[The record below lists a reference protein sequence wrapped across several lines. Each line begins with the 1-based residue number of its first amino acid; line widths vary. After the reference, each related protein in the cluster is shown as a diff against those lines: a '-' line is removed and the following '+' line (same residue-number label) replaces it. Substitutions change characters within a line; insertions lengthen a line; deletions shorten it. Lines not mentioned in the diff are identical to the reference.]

1 MRVIGVD
8 VGGTF
13 TDLALWDDARRAP
26 IDVYSWGALM
36 SARFIFGLPLAT
48 LYNRFLD
55 HFIRGRTA
63 TGAS

>member
-13 TDLALWDDARRAP
+13 TDLALWDDARGAP

-36 SARFIFGLPLAT
+36 SAGFPFGLPIAI
-48 LYNRFLD
+48 LYNLFLG
-55 HFIRGRTA
+55 HFSRGLTA
-63 TGAS
+63 TGTS